1 MKQLFTFLLILFC
14 IPLLFA
20 QEIETI
26 AVPDAVMD
34 RFTLLYP
41 DSRNIE
47 WQIIKE
53 NFKADFKNDKATTMA
68 LIAWDGTLLKT
79 ETEIKITA
87 LPETAIEYLAQ
98 TFPEKKIE
106 QASIIEDKEGV
117 ITFEAIVEKVD
128 LTFDC
133 TGQVLATSE
142 VVLSGSRNK

>member
-1 MKQLFTFLLILFC
+1 MKLVLTFLSILFS
-14 IPLLFA
+14 IPLLTA
-20 QEIETI
+20 QPNETVTI
-26 AVPDAVMD
+26 PDAVLD

-41 DSRNIE
+41 DARNIE

-53 NFKADFKNDKATTMA
+53 NYKADFKNDKTTTMA
-68 LIAWDGTLLKT
+68 LLAWDGALLKT
-79 ETEIKITA
+79 ETAIKITA
-87 LPETAIEYLAQ
+87 LPETAIEYLTQ

-133 TGQVLATSE
+133 TGQVLATTE
-142 VVLSGSRNK
+142 VVAGPR

>member
-1 MKQLFTFLLILFC
+1 MKQLITFLLILFC

-41 DSRNIE
+41 DARNIE

-53 NFKADFKNDKATTMA
+53 NFKADFKNDKTTTMA
-68 LIAWDGTLLKT
+68 LIAWDGALLMT
-79 ETEIKITA
+79 ETTIKVTA
-87 LPETAIEYLAQ
+87 LPETAIEYLTQ

-106 QASIIEDKEGV
+106 LASIIEDKEGV

-133 TGQVLATSE
+133 TGQVLATTE
-142 VVLSGSRNK
+142 VVSGPR